1 MYHPLLSAR
10 KLLFIIFQCLAWEKP
25 SSQSILN
32 ALLTLTHVSYLVFF
46 QPLEGF
52 LPLVSEILGQVC
64 VFICLIS
71 TTFLYDDKNIFSINQ
86 IEKSFKYTVIVTI
99 SLQSSICFYHL
110 IKFII
115 KLWKTYKSRRTE
127 DKLSATV
134 SSNREPE
141 VTFIHARNGSS
152 GDLVKSIRN

>member
-115 KLWKTYKSRRTE
+115 KLWKTYKTRRTE